1 MLAPV
6 ELGEDVK
13 LTTFNFLTLTCPLM
27 PRLKSE
33 VSYFESEDLDGEG
46 FGFVRKRRRG
56 AGDHFEE
63 EDCQATLVLAPN
75 ICYLR

>member
-6 ELGEDVK
+6 EQGEDVN
-13 LTTFNFLTLTCPLM
+13 LQPSLLDIVL

>member
-1 MLAPV
+1 
-6 ELGEDVK
+6 
-13 LTTFNFLTLTCPLM
+13 M

-33 VSYFESEDLDGEG
+33 VSYFESEDLDGES

>member
-6 ELGEDVK
+6 ELGEDVN
-13 LTTFNFLTLTCPLM
+13 LDCLTLTCPLM

-33 VSYFESEDLDGEG
+33 VSYFESEDVDGEG

>member
-6 ELGEDVK
+6 ELGEDLSSHFSLFDIV
-13 LTTFNFLTLTCPLM
+13 L